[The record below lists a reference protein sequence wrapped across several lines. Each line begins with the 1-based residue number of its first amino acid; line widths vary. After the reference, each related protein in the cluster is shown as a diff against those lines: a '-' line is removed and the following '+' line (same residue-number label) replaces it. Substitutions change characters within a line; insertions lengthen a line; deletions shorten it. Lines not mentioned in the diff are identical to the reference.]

1 MTGRLAI
8 VAGGGDLPRML
19 VEACRAAGREVF
31 VIALAGQAEAA
42 VTDGVPHAWL
52 RLGAAGRALEIVRRQ
67 NIAEIVMAGKVVR
80 PSLVSLR
87 PDWRAVRFLMKLGR
101 RGVGDDGLLRAIVRE
116 IESEGIRVVGPD
128 DILTDLKQNEGTLG
142 AVAPDASA
150 LRDVSRGRDVV
161 CALSAA
167 DVGQAVVVQD
177 GIVLGVEAVEGTD
190 ALLSRCAT
198 LRREGPGGVLVK
210 MRKSGQETRVDLPT
224 IGPETVRGAA
234 AAGLRGIAVEADG
247 VLILDR
253 DETVR
258 LADAA
263 GLFLH
268 AFAER

>member
-1 MTGRLAI
+1 
-8 VAGGGDLPRML
+8 ML
-19 VEACRAAGREVF
+19 IEACRASGREFF
-31 VIALAGQAEAA
+31 VIALTGQADPSIG
-42 VTDGVPHAWL
+42 DGVPHDWI
-52 RLGAAGRALEIVRRQ
+52 RLGAAGRAVDILREQDVD
-67 NIAEIVMAGKVVR
+67 EVVMAGRVVR

-87 PDWRAVRFLMKLGR
+87 PDWRAARFLMKLGR
-101 RGVGDDGLLRAIVRE
+101 KGLGDDGLLRGIVQE
-116 IESEGIRVVGPD
+116 FEEGGIRVIGPD
-128 DILTDLKQNEGTLG
+128 DILTDLKHREGTLG
-142 AVAPDASA
+142 TAAPDASA
-150 LRDVSRGRDVV
+150 SQDIARGMEILL
-161 CALSAA
+161 ALSAA

-190 ALLSRCAT
+190 ALLSRCAG

-210 MRKSGQETRVDLPT
+210 MCKSGQETRVDMPT

-258 LADAA
+258 VADAA

-268 AFAER
+268 VFAKR